1 MPKTE
6 RFNLYEHKA
15 DYITLQTILHIN
27 MNNKRVKEVK
37 QWQKYNKVS
46 IKEFQIVIP
55 PYSYCSRKYG
65 SSVGVCSLSTSSKL
79 GFRT

>member
-37 QWQKYNKVS
+37 Q
-46 IKEFQIVIP
+46 
-55 PYSYCSRKYG
+55 
-65 SSVGVCSLSTSSKL
+65 
-79 GFRT
+79 